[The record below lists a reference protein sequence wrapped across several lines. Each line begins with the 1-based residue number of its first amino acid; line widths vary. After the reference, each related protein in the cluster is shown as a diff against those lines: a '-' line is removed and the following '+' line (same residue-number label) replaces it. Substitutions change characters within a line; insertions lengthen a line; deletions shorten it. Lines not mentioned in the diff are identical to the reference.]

1 VCAWPIAPY
10 SSLPILNGY
19 GYMSLLRASSIR
31 PEPLSVVVL
40 VLEARIENTSDVKE
54 GSLHEFL
61 VPV

>member
-1 VCAWPIAPY
+1 
-10 SSLPILNGY
+10 
-19 GYMSLLRASSIR
+19 MSLLRASSIR